1 MIAIAAPIRGDPSV
15 TDLVTRARTG
25 EHQAWDALVERYSPL
40 VWSICRRHR
49 LDRADAKDVGQ
60 TVWLHLVE
68 QLDKIRDPAALP
80 GWLAT
85 TTRNECTRALRKA
98 HKLQAAGHAQD
109 VEDIADQQG
118 AVAEDELLLAECHV
132 ALLEA
137 LADLPPRNQQLID
150 LLIADP
156 PVSYAEISV
165 KLGIPIGSIGPTRR
179 RCLDKLRSHPAI
191 AALINAEAGRAEA
204 EGHEPSGRAVRMISK
219 KSMHARVA

>member
-85 TTRNECTRALRKA
+85 TTQRECYRFVRAARRT
-98 HKLQAAGHAQD
+98 HSVERVMDAG
-109 VEDIADQQG
+109 
-118 AVAEDELLLAECHV
+118 
-132 ALLEA
+132 
-137 LADLPPRNQQLID
+137 
-150 LLIADP
+150 
-156 PVSYAEISV
+156 
-165 KLGIPIGSIGPTRR
+165 
-179 RCLDKLRSHPAI
+179 
-191 AALINAEAGRAEA
+191 
-204 EGHEPSGRAVRMISK
+204 
-219 KSMHARVA
+219 